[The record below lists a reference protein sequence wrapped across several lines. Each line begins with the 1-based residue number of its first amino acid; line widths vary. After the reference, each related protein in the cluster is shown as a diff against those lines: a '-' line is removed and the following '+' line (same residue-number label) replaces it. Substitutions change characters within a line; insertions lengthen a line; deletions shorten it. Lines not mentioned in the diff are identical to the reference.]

1 MADVRIHRYVVDPA
15 DVAELLTRRA
25 ALITAIRADHPG
37 LAEARLIR
45 LEDGTFIDAWR
56 WDSAE
61 QMQAALASAPTL
73 PEVAAAMSLTRDR
86 STEDGEIVDE
96 Q

>member
-1 MADVRIHRYVVDPA
+1 VADIRIHRYIVDPA
-15 DVAELLTRRA
+15 DIEELLARRS

-37 LAEARLIR
+37 LREARLVR

-61 QMQAALASAPTL
+61 QMQAALAAAPF
-73 PEVAAAMSLTRDR
+73 PEAGPAWSLTRDAT
-86 STEDGEIVDE
+86 SADGEIVDE
-96 Q
+96 R